1 MQTTISRKV
10 KPMIQDSSQI
20 DKYRQ
25 NIFRRPAAQNNFT
38 GNTTDDINRY
48 ISNKQKNRNVYSP
61 TKDININAMLKC
73 ILCTQEYVFLHLG
86 N

>member
-48 ISNKQKNRNVYSP
+48 ISNREDKENRK
-61 TKDININAMLKC
+61 TGMC
-73 ILCTQEYVFLHLG
+73 ILRQKILILMPC
-86 N
+86 

>member
-48 ISNKQKNRNVYSP
+48 ISNR
-61 TKDININAMLKC
+61 
-73 ILCTQEYVFLHLG
+73 
-86 N
+86 

>member
-1 MQTTISRKV
+1 MELKGFEKMSFYVSSSINTHANTISRKV

-48 ISNKQKNRNVYSP
+48 ISNR
-61 TKDININAMLKC
+61 
-73 ILCTQEYVFLHLG
+73 
-86 N
+86 